1 MLASNG
7 KFAVSDNPFYA
18 SDDHRNMTNKLIL
31 RRYVTGFTLLE
42 LIVTIAIVAILA
54 AIAAPNLS
62 AFISSNRLTSQAND
76 LVADAR
82 LARSEAGAR
91 GQWVVIC
98 PSTDGTSCTNTVAT
112 WPQGRVVFVDLN
124 RNGVLDA
131 GEVVLK
137 YTPALSGNTAMT
149 ATGFGGVAPITF
161 NPYGGLMPL
170 GTSGKFTLCGPS
182 SGSSKNGRQIA
193 IDASGRPLVTRVSTC
208 P

>member
-1 MLASNG
+1 
-7 KFAVSDNPFYA
+7 
-18 SDDHRNMTNKLIL
+18 MTNKLIL

-42 LIVTIAIVAILA
+42 LIVTITIAAILA
-54 AIAAPNLS
+54 AIAAPS
-62 AFISSNRLTSQAND
+62 FVSFISSNRLTSQAND

-98 PSTDGTSCTNTVAT
+98 PSTDGTSCTNTVTT
-112 WPQGRVVFVDLN
+112 WPQGRVVFVDVN

-137 YTPALSGNTAMT
+137 YTPALSGNTAVT
-149 ATGFGGVAPITF
+149 ASGFGGVAPITF

-170 GTSGKFTLCGPS
+170 GTSGNFLLCPPS
-182 SGSSKNGRQIA
+182 SASSKNGRQIA
-193 IDASGRPLVTRVSTC
+193 IGASGRPLVTRVSTC